1 MASTSRCE
9 ARRKTSANRS
19 ALDGKWRYT
28 EPVATPAPRATAA
41 TGAAL

>member
-28 EPVATPAPRATAA
+28 EPVATPARRATAA